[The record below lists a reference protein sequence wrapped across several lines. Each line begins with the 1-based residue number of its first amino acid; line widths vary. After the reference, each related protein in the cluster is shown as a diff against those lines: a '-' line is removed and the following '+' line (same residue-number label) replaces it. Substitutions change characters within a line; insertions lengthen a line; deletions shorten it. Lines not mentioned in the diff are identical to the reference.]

1 MLANPPAWQLEMRR
15 LCSCRTIRDMSDDW
29 RCTMKPDLQDLF
41 PMEMMLI
48 NQYLK
53 GHGCSIKDLCVLP
66 HDAAKKLMTEACKFA
81 SARLA
86 EIDAKTQFRIDIH
99 QPGGEG

>member
-1 MLANPPAWQLEMRR
+1 
-15 LCSCRTIRDMSDDW
+15 
-29 RCTMKPDLQDLF
+29 MKPDLQDLF
-41 PMEMMLI
+41 PMEDPEAVLEMMLI

-53 GHGCSIKDLCVLP
+53 SHGCSIKDLCILP
-66 HDAAKKLMTEACKFA
+66 SDAAKKLMTEACKFA

-99 QPGGEG
+99 RPGGEG